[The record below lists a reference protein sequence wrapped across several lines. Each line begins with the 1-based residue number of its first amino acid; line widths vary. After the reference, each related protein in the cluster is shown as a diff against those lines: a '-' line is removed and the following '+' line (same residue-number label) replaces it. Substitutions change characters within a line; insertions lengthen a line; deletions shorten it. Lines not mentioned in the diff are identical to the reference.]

1 MNAETVKNLSET
13 VMSFIGLLA
22 AGLLTV
28 ALPFVVASIASWLR
42 ARSQE
47 LSQRLNNQQL
57 QMVQAVAELVVR
69 AAEQN
74 GNNGVLVS
82 GPEKKKFAIDMARG
96 YFRNLGIKMDAA
108 SIAGLIESEVMRQ
121 FRNSSGSSD
130 SAQVRSDLLA
140 RAVHTAVL
148 AAEQSGIKRRALEA
162 GLNLAEEKKTYAV
175 NLAADY
181 LAQHGIRVPPD
192 LIDGMI
198 EAQLIRFRIEAAQ
211 NHLRISYGRLLA
223 AFAIAGRAGIGAG
236 RARADAKGAAFIDIG
251 DGAAA
256 GANRRQIDHRREDGI
271 AAHHGVARVHDAHFA
286 AWHDTDIGRSA
297 TNIDRNQILNTR

>member
-1 MNAETVKNLSET
+1 MNVETVKNLSET

-22 AGLLTV
+22 AGLLTA

-57 QMVQAVAELVVR
+57 EMVQAVAEMVVR

-82 GPEKKKFAIDMARG
+82 GSEKKKFAIDMARA
-96 YFRNLGIKMDAA
+96 YFRRLGLKMDAP
-108 SIAGLIESEVMRQ
+108 SITSLIESEVMRQ
-121 FRNSSGSSD
+121 FQNSSSSSD

-140 RAVHTAVL
+140 RAVSTAVL
-148 AAEQSGIKRRALEA
+148 AAEQSGLKRRALEA

-175 NLAADY
+175 NLAIDY
-181 LAQHGIRVPPD
+181 LAQHGIRVPAD

-198 EAQLIRFRIEAAQ
+198 EAQLMRFRIEAAQ
-211 NHLRISYGRLLA
+211 NP
-223 AFAIAGRAGIGAG
+223 
-236 RARADAKGAAFIDIG
+236 
-251 DGAAA
+251 
-256 GANRRQIDHRREDGI
+256 NP
-271 AAHHGVARVHDAHFA
+271 
-286 AWHDTDIGRSA
+286 
-297 TNIDRNQILNTR
+297 

>member
-13 VMSFIGLLA
+13 VMSFVGLLA
-22 AGLLTV
+22 AGLLTA

-42 ARSQE
+42 TRSKE
-47 LSQRLNNQQL
+47 LSQRLNNEQL
-57 QMVQAVAELVVR
+57 QMVQTVAELVVR

-82 GPEKKKFAIDMARG
+82 GPEKKKFAMDMARG
-96 YFRNLGIKMDAA
+96 YFRNLGVKMEAA

-121 FRNSSGSSD
+121 FRNSAGSAD

-140 RAVHTAVL
+140 RAVRTAVL
-148 AAEQSGIKRRALEA
+148 AAEQSGLKRRALEA

-175 NLAADY
+175 NLATDY

-198 EAQLIRFRIEAAQ
+198 EAQLMRFRIEAAQ
-211 NHLRISYGRLLA
+211 SPQG
-223 AFAIAGRAGIGAG
+223 
-236 RARADAKGAAFIDIG
+236 
-251 DGAAA
+251 
-256 GANRRQIDHRREDGI
+256 
-271 AAHHGVARVHDAHFA
+271 
-286 AWHDTDIGRSA
+286 
-297 TNIDRNQILNTR
+297 

>member
-22 AGLLTV
+22 AGLLTA

-57 QMVQAVAELVVR
+57 EMVQAVAEMVVR

-82 GPEKKKFAIDMARG
+82 GSEKKQFALDMARV
-96 YFRNLGIKMDAA
+96 YFRRLGIKMDA
-108 SIAGLIESEVMRQ
+108 SSMTGLVESEGMRQ

-140 RAVHTAVL
+140 RAVRTAVL
-148 AAEQSGIKRRALEA
+148 AAEQSGLKRRALEA

-175 NLAADY
+175 NLAIDY
-181 LAQHGIRVPPD
+181 LAQHGIKVPPD

-198 EAQLIRFRIEAAQ
+198 EAQLMRFRIEAAQ
-211 NHLRISYGRLLA
+211 NPHP
-223 AFAIAGRAGIGAG
+223 
-236 RARADAKGAAFIDIG
+236 
-251 DGAAA
+251 
-256 GANRRQIDHRREDGI
+256 
-271 AAHHGVARVHDAHFA
+271 
-286 AWHDTDIGRSA
+286 
-297 TNIDRNQILNTR
+297 